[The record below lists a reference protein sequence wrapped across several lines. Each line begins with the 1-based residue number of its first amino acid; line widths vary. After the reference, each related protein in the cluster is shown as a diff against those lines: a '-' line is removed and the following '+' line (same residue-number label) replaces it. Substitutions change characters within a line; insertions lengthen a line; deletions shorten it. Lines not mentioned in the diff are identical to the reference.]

1 MTTTVERAARVPD
14 DGLPAILRPRT
25 SLVRE
30 EALRSGEGEHEY
42 GAVGGPVR
50 FYRRT
55 VRTTSCG
62 DGTTR
67 VDQKVDYVLEAPL
80 IAWLLSVP
88 ARRHLGAVRAEGK
101 PPWWGPPDVLDRA
114 AWGALGG
121 LLALAAVIGYLGT
134 LLTQTITYSA
144 KEFHQGT
151 GAEGVALAV
160 VRCDILLA
168 LGLVA
173 VADRRG
179 RRVVALGGA
188 AVGCVLT
195 SLGALAPS
203 LAWLAAS
210 QVVARAFVT
219 AATIAAG
226 VLAAEIMPKGARAWA
241 LGLGAMAGA
250 VGAGAAVVL
259 LPLAGIDARA
269 WRLLYLL
276 ALAWV
281 GVVAV
286 AARHLP
292 ESERFL
298 AHRRAGDRVPIRR
311 RRLALLATASFLLQ
325 MFVTPASEFQNEYLR
340 RERHFSAGRIALFTV
355 ATTLPGAIGILAGGR
370 LADTIGRRKV
380 AVVAVGGAAGFAA
393 VAYSLGGWPMWL
405 AMASAALT
413 GAAVTP
419 VLTVYGPELF
429 ATSGRG
435 AANGLLTAAGR
446 IGAIAGLLLIGWV
459 AQSHRGFGT
468 GFAFLAL
475 GPVALIVLIVTA
487 FPETARRSLEELNPE
502 DRAALS
508 ITPAGSARAERADE
522 AIPHDDEA
530 DSLW

>member
-1 MTTTVERAARVPD
+1 MSTSIDRVVRVPPGAL
-14 DGLPAILRPRT
+14 DGILRPRA
-25 SLVRE
+25 SLVHE
-30 EALRSGEGEHEY
+30 RSLPSGDGEHVY
-42 GAVGGPVR
+42 AAAQGPVR
-50 FYRRT
+50 SYRR
-55 VRTTSCG
+55 VVHVAPAG

-67 VDQKVDYVLEAPL
+67 VDQHVEYELDAPL
-80 IAWLLSVP
+80 LGWLLGRP
-88 ARRHLGAVRAEGK
+88 ARRHLGAVRAEDK
-101 PPWWGPPDVLDRA
+101 PPWWGPPDVLGRD
-114 AWGALGG
+114 AWAALGG

-151 GAEGVALAV
+151 AAEGVALAV

-173 VADRRG
+173 LADRRG
-179 RRVVALGGA
+179 RRVIALGGA
-188 AVGCVLT
+188 AVGCALT
-195 SLGALAPS
+195 ALGALAPS

-241 LGLGAMAGA
+241 LGAGAMAGA
-250 VGAGAAVVL
+250 LGAGVAVVL
-259 LPLAGIDARA
+259 LPLAGIDTRA

-281 GVVAV
+281 GIVAL

-298 AHRRAGDRVPIRR
+298 VHHHAGDHVPIRR
-311 RRLALLATASFLLQ
+311 QRLALLATASFLLQ

-340 RERHFSAGRIALFTV
+340 RERHFSPSRIALFTL
-355 ATTLPGAIGILAGGR
+355 ATALPGAIGILAGGR
-370 LADTIGRRKV
+370 LADTHGRRKV
-380 AVVAVGGAAGFAA
+380 AVVAVGGAAVFAV
-393 VAYSLGGWPMWL
+393 VAYSIGGWPMWL
-405 AMASAALT
+405 AMASAGLT

-435 AANGLLTAAGR
+435 IANGLLTAAGR
-446 IGAIAGLLLIGWV
+446 AGAVAGLLLIGWV
-459 AQSHRGFGT
+459 AQTHRGFGG
-468 GFAFLAL
+468 GFALLAL
-475 GPVALIVLIVTA
+475 GPVALIVLVITA
-487 FPETARRSLEELNPE
+487 FPETARRSLEDLNPE
-502 DRAALS
+502 DRASAPP
-508 ITPAGSARAERADE
+508 TP
-522 AIPHDDEA
+522 IPQVNEA